1 MVNMNTTK
9 KTTQGRQKIEIK
21 KIESV
26 SKRQVTF
33 SKRRAGL
40 FKKASELCILSGA
53 EIAIVVKSPGKRTFA
68 FGHPSV
74 DAVIDRYL
82 TGTSATAEQNN
93 CPSVLDFNEKYAQ
106 VSKELEAEKR
116 RSAVIEETKKVANDG
131 GFWWDEAV
139 DDLGLE
145 ELEQY
150 VAALEEL
157 KKNVSMKADELMIMK
172 ANSSMMFGMN
182 ESANHGGLG
191 LMSDCATSM
200 VPHGFDCANSSMMFG
215 MNESANHGGLRLMS
229 DCATSMIP
237 RGFDF
242 GRGQF

>member
-1 MVNMNTTK
+1 MVTMNTTK
-9 KTTQGRQKIEIK
+9 TTTQGRRKIEIK

-26 SKRQVTF
+26 SNRQVTF

-40 FKKASELCILSGA
+40 FKKASQLCILSGA

-68 FGHPSV
+68 FGQPSV

-82 TGTSATAEQNN
+82 TGTSAAAEQNN
-93 CPSVLDFNEKYAQ
+93 GPSVLDFNEKYAQ

-116 RSAVIEETKKVANDG
+116 RRAVIEETKKAANDG

-182 ESANHGGLG
+182 ESSNHGGLG
-191 LMSDCATSM
+191 LMSDCATST

-215 MNESANHGGLRLMS
+215 MNESANHGGLGLMS

-237 RGFDF
+237 HGFDF